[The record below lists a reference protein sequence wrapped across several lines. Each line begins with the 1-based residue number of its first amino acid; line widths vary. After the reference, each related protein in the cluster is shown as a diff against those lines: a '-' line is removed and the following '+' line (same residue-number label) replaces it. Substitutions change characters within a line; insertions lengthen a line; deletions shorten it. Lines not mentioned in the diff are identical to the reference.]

1 MADIFREVEEDLRR
15 DQAAKLWK
23 RYGRYAIAA
32 ALVVVLAAAGYEV
45 WRAYDRDWRE
55 QLANDFATAKALAD
69 NAERSAAIEAFA
81 AVGAPGQSG
90 YGTLAAFERAQLLA
104 DGGDVEDARAL
115 WNEIAADGRA
125 PFAPV
130 ATLLAISSEVDGG
143 DAAVLNGRLDTLKS
157 NFPAY
162 RPLALELQAL
172 LALRQGNGETARLHL
187 TAVADD
193 LSAPPG
199 LRARASE
206 LLQALDD
213 Q

>member
-23 RYGRYAIAA
+23 RYGRYAITA
-32 ALVVVLAAAGYEV
+32 ALLVILAVAGYEA
-45 WRAYDRDWRE
+45 WRAYDRDRRE
-55 QLANDFATAKALAD
+55 QLADDFAAAKTLAESGD
-69 NAERSAAIEAFA
+69 RSAAIEAFA

-90 YGTLAAFERAQLLA
+90 YGALAAFERAQLLA
-104 DGGDVEDARAL
+104 DGGDVEGARAL
-115 WNEIAADGRA
+115 WNEIAEGGQA

-130 ATLLAISSEVDGG
+130 ATLLAVSSEIDGG
-143 DAAVLNGRLDTLKS
+143 DAAALNSRLDLLKT

-172 LALRQGNGETARLHL
+172 LALRQGDGETARLHL

-193 LSAPPG
+193 LSAPQG

-206 LLQALDD
+206 LLQALED
-213 Q
+213 

>member
-23 RYGRYAIAA
+23 RYGRYVIAA
-32 ALVVVLAAAGYEV
+32 ALLVILAVAGYEA
-45 WRAYDRDWRE
+45 WRAYDSDRRE
-55 QLANDFATAKALAD
+55 QLADDFAAAKTLAESGD
-69 NAERSAAIEAFA
+69 RSAAIEAFA
-81 AVGAPGQSG
+81 AVGSPGQSG

-104 DGGDVEDARAL
+104 DSGDVEGARAL
-115 WNEIAADGRA
+115 WNEIAEGGRA

-130 ATLLAISSEVDGG
+130 ATLLAVSSEIDGG
-143 DAAVLNGRLDTLKS
+143 DAAALNGRLDLLKT

-172 LALRQGNGETARLHL
+172 LALRQGDSETARLHL
-187 TAVADD
+187 TAIADD
-193 LSAPPG
+193 LTAPQG

-206 LLQALDD
+206 LLQALED
-213 Q
+213 